1 MSNQK
6 KRSFRFDST
15 DLVRSVGIWRSPEI
29 LNAVTGNII
38 GLFIV
43 GVLVYFGFLVA
54 GNFAKSSKIRALA
67 DQCELQMLQAGTIV
81 PGKRRSNRR
90 YCFLKAKV
98 TVNRSSSK

>member
-29 LNAVTGNII
+29 LNAITGNII
-38 GLFIV
+38 GLFV
-43 GVLVYFGFLVA
+43 VTVLFSFGFVVV
-54 GNFAKSSKIRALA
+54 GNFTKHSKIRALA
-67 DQCELQMLQAGTIV
+67 DQCELQMLQAGTIA
-81 PGKRRSNRR
+81 PGKKMSSRR
-90 YCFLKAKV
+90 YCFLKARV